1 LAEQLHVPMPLA
13 SLLHDR
19 LLMLIAAA
27 AEGLD
32 WSALGALAASDAGTA
47 RSLPMRT

>member
-1 LAEQLHVPMPLA
+1 MPFA

-19 LLMLIAAA
+19 LLMLIAAGT
-27 AEGLD
+27 EGLD
-32 WSALGALAASDAGTA
+32 WSALGAPAA